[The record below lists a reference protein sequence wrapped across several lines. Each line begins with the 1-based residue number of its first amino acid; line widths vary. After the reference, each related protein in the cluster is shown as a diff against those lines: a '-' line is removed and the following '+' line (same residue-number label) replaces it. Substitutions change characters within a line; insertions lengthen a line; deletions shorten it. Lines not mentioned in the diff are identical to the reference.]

1 MTEWGSTMTG
11 NVMAQFSPNPRH
23 VPFDLLFK
31 SVFGFAVLGLV
42 LIGAILAFV
51 PTSASVGLTFQI
63 LATLAGAA
71 IGGYGALRATKDAS
85 SDR

>member
-11 NVMAQFSPNPRH
+11 NVMAQFSFNRRQ

-31 SVFGFAVLGLV
+31 SVFGGAVLGLV
-42 LIGAILAFV
+42 SVGAILAFV
-51 PTSASVGLTFQI
+51 PMSASAELAIQI
-63 LATLAGAA
+63 FATLVGAA
-71 IGGYGALRATKDAS
+71 IGGYGALRAAGNAS